1 MLFGRLKMADVT
13 DVEKIEDTV
22 ALDHR
27 SAAADVRKLEREI
40 VDVFDLGRQH
50 LRFTPSASIRL
61 C

>member
-1 MLFGRLKMADVT
+1 VADVT
-13 DVEKIEDTV
+13 DVEEIEDTV

-27 SAAADVRKLEREI
+27 STAADVRKLEREI
-40 VDVFDLGRQH
+40 IDVFDLGRQH